1 MKAPFLSLTALILVV
16 SISAHSKYQDD
27 AKLWIKTYLQSD
39 DGTLLISSS
48 DAQML
53 LNLTYFSYLRS
64 KATLSA
70 QETGVQAITQ
80 AWHGW
85 QNIAQT
91 RLDPSR
97 KLPFAVDLD
106 AQVELFAQFIEAQRK
121 HRKIGRTYSHAV
133 SIIIENDILTST
145 ATPFAIDRMRNQA
158 RSVVLDAFTDIKQQV
173 ALLLSEKR
181 TGKKLKRQKGFLQD
195 AISTFLP
202 AFALSTFLKL
212 DTCYVKSSAKTW
224 DILENVQQA
233 SALLY
238 RTIEQERAAF
248 YKAYYQALYQIAKAS
263 KFKNSYFM
271 IAFDENGLIAVSGQT
286 QRLPVL
292 S

>member
-1 MKAPFLSLTALILVV
+1 MKASFLSLTVLFLVCSV
-16 SISAHSKYQDD
+16 SAHSKYHDD
-27 AKLWIKTYLQSD
+27 AKLWIKTYLQSE

-48 DAQML
+48 DVQML

-64 KATLSA
+64 QATLSA
-70 QETGVQAITQ
+70 QETGLQAITQ

-91 RLDPSR
+91 RLDPSH
-97 KLPFAVDLD
+97 KLPFTVDLD
-106 AQVELFAQFIEAQRK
+106 AQAHMFAQFIEAQRH

-133 SIIIENDILTST
+133 SIIIESEILTST

-158 RSVVLDAFTDIKQQV
+158 RSVVLDAFTNIKQQV
-173 ALLLSEKR
+173 ALLLGEKR
-181 TGKKLKRQKGFLQD
+181 TDKKLKRKKGFLQD

-212 DTCYVKSSAKTW
+212 DACYVTSSSKTW
-224 DILENVQQA
+224 DILENLQHA
-233 SALLY
+233 SVLLY
-238 RTIEQERAAF
+238 RTIEHERAAF
-248 YKAYYQALYQIAKAS
+248 YKAYYQALYQFAKAS
-263 KFKNSYFM
+263 KLNNIYFM
-271 IAFDENGLIAVSGQT
+271 IAFDHAGLIAPSGQT
-286 QRLPVL
+286 QRLPVF